1 MSMHSLANIDAFVR
15 TVEDGDFT
23 RAARRLAVTA
33 SAVSRR
39 IARLEEELGVR
50 LFQRTTRA
58 LRLTEDGRD
67 FYARC
72 QRILAELDEARES
85 LARSRSRPTGLLRVE
100 APQVIGQLVL
110 TPALPRFLE
119 AYPGV
124 ELHLTLRDEV
134 VDPITEGADV
144 LIRMGQLTDSRLVAR
159 KLAVARLV
167 AVASPA
173 YLQRHGTPVAPTD
186 LARHQCLGFL
196 RQGVTGEWRFKDG
209 RVVPR
214 GAFHVSQGATLRDA
228 AVMGLGIAW
237 MMDFM
242 VARELATGALVT
254 VLDAHACEERPIHAL
269 HPPNRHLPSRVR
281 VFLDFV
287 KTLFPDSRAPS
298 HRGNQT

>member
-1 MSMHSLANIDAFVR
+1 MDSLSNIDAFVR
-15 TVEDGDFT
+15 AVEDGDFT
-23 RAARRLAVTA
+23 RAARRLNITA

-58 LRLTEDGRD
+58 LRLTDDGRD

-72 QRILAELDEARES
+72 QRILRELGEAKES
-85 LARSRSRPTGLLRVE
+85 LSRSRSRPTGRLRVE

-110 TPALPRFLE
+110 APALPRFLE
-119 AYPGV
+119 KYPGV

-144 LIRMGQLTDSRLVAR
+144 LIRMGPLADSRLMAR
-159 KLAVARLV
+159 KLAMARLV
-167 AVASPA
+167 ACAAPA
-173 YLQRHGTPVAPTD
+173 YLERHGTPRTPED

-196 RQGVTGEWRFKDG
+196 RQGIPTAWLFKEG
-209 RVVPR
+209 RGTVELESHA
-214 GAFHVSQGATLRDA
+214 AFHVNHGATLRDA

-237 MMDFM
+237 LMDFM
-242 VARELATGALVT
+242 VARELASGALVT
-254 VLDAHACEERPIHAL
+254 VLDAHAVEERPIHAL
-269 HPPNRHLPSRVR
+269 YPANRHLPSRVR

-287 KTLFPDSRAPS
+287 TTLFVQGARK
-298 HRGNQT
+298 

>member
-15 TVEDGDFT
+15 TVEVGDFT
-23 RAARRLAVTA
+23 RAARRLNITA

-72 QRILAELDEARES
+72 QRILAELGEAKES

-100 APQVIGQLVL
+100 TPQVIGQLVL
-110 TPALPRFLE
+110 TPALPRFFE

-159 KLAVARLV
+159 KLAVARLM

-173 YLQRHGTPVAPTD
+173 YLQRHGTPATPAD
-186 LARHQCLGFL
+186 LALHQCLGFL
-196 RQGVTGEWRFKDG
+196 RQGVTGEWRFKDA
-209 RVVPR
+209 RFVPR

-237 MMDFM
+237 LMDFM

-298 HRGNQT
+298 AQGSQT